1 MQIERY
7 EKTIFEWKFSPMANY
22 ICPTFQVTR
31 NESNAPRGLALLLS
45 LVAGPQRRPLD
56 RDLAERLYQCCS
68 CWLCTSLGYDDTDP
82 AALFIAGRAD
92 AVEAG
97 CAPAAVA
104 ALRDSLAPS
113 PGRAPGDQAPSR
125 EALPSAAGGAPA
137 AGGGG
142 DLAGLPGLG
151 RKTRVGLFVDPF
163 IAARFPEELGRNL
176 ELLKRAG
183 EEPGIPAAPGGS
195 GAQLFALG
203 CREEARRAASAALR
217 AIAEGGYRTLVVLS
231 PYDYKALRS
240 WAPELGLEPPAGVR
254 LVPYPALLLERLKS
268 GALSFRKDGRP
279 AVTYLDGAHFARP
292 ETVFSGIA
300 GLLAGAPGVSYRAM
314 WRSGRLAYPDSGDF
328 LPDLYPGIAAAIDR
342 KVLEEAKAAGA
353 EILLTSCFYALRNL
367 RAAAPAAGTPA
378 IAVEDLGS
386 FLQRRL
392 A

>member
-56 RDLAERLYQCCS
+56 RDLAERLYQCSS

-92 AVEAG
+92 ALEAG

-104 ALRDSLAPS
+104 ALRERLSVGSD
-113 PGRAPGDQAPSR
+113 
-125 EALPSAAGGAPA
+125 EAHLGVA
-137 AGGGG
+137 
-142 DLAGLPGLG
+142 LAGLPGFG
-151 RKTRVGLFVDPF
+151 RQARVGLFVDPF

-217 AIAEGGYRTLVVLS
+217 AIRDGGYRTLVVLS

-240 WAPELGLEPPAGVR
+240 WAPELGIEPPAGVR

-279 AVTYLDGAHFARP
+279 AVTYLDAAHFVRP

-300 GLLAGAPGVSYRAM
+300 GLLEGAPGVSYRAM

-353 EILLTSCFYALRNL
+353 EILLTSCFYSLRNL
-367 RAAAPAAGTPA
+367 RAAASAAGTPA
-378 IAVEDLGS
+378 VAVEDLGS